1 MLKIEDEQKQ
11 LHIKLTK
18 LEREVANVHSNKALK
33 TEIITI
39 KTELEI
45 TTLAAAHAPQIRP
58 RAKFTMKNGS
68 APGSDGLTTEFHKNF
83 WPRIKCIVINSYKH
97 LLEIGRWSSCTLYLH

>member
-1 MLKIEDEQKQ
+1 MLKRKDKQKQ

-39 KTELEI
+39 KTQLEI
-45 TTLAAAHAPQIRP
+45 TALAAAHAAQIRP
-58 RAKFTMKNGS
+58 RAKFIEEGEHEKNT
-68 APGSDGLTTEFHKNF
+68 AYFLALEKKNATSQN
-83 WPRIKCIVINSYKH
+83 R
-97 LLEIGRWSSCTLYLH
+97 R

>member
-1 MLKIEDEQKQ
+1 MLKRKDKQKQ

-39 KTELEI
+39 KTQLEI
-45 TTLAAAHAPQIRP
+45 TALAVAHAAQIRP
-58 RAKFTMKNGS
+58 RAKFIEEGEKNT
-68 APGSDGLTTEFHKNF
+68 AYFLTLEKKNATSQN
-83 WPRIKCIVINSYKH
+83 R
-97 LLEIGRWSSCTLYLH
+97 R